1 MPTARREQI
10 EQAVV
15 SATHDL
21 LDEGTAF
28 GELGIERIAT
38 RAGISRTAFYF
49 YFSDKREL
57 LMRVTAEV
65 SEQLFGVAE
74 GWWSG
79 DGDGAEDLVAALRSV
94 LGLYHEHGAVLR
106 AVVEA
111 SATDEDVA
119 RFWRDDLIGRFVEA
133 SRVRIEAEQAAG
145 RVDADLPARGVAFAL
160 TWMTE
165 RTAYQH
171 MMSSPPA
178 QDPGDLDEL
187 VQALS
192 AVWLG
197 AVYGR

>member
-21 LDEGTAF
+21 LDEGAAF

-65 SEQLFGVAE
+65 SEQLFQVAE
-74 GWWSG
+74 AWWSG
-79 DGDGAEDLVAALRSV
+79 DGDGAEELVAALRSV

-106 AVVEA
+106 AVVDA
-111 SATDEDVA
+111 SAADEAVA
-119 RFWRDDLIGRFVEA
+119 RFWRDLIGRFVEA
-133 SRVRIEAEQAAG
+133 SRLRIEAEQAAG
-145 RVDADLPARGVAFAL
+145 HVDADLPAEGVAFAL

-171 MMSSPPA
+171 MM
-178 QDPGDLDEL
+178 QDGPGGLEDL
-187 VQALS
+187 VAALS
-192 AVWLG
+192 GVWLG
-197 AVYGR
+197 TVYGRAS

>member
-10 EQAVV
+10 EEAVV
-15 SATHDL
+15 AATHDL
-21 LDEGTAF
+21 LDEGVAF
-28 GELGIERIAT
+28 GELGIGRIAT

-49 YFSDKREL
+49 YFRDKRDL

-79 DGDGAEDLVAALRSV
+79 TGDGAEDLVAALESV
-94 LGLYHEHGAVLR
+94 LGLYREHGAVLR

-111 SATDEDVA
+111 SATDETVA
-119 RFWRDDLIGRFVEA
+119 RFWRHDLIGRFVDA
-133 SRVRIEAEQAAG
+133 SRRRIEAEQAAG
-145 RVDADLPARGVAFAL
+145 RVDAALPAEGVAFAL

-171 MMSSPPA
+171 MV
-178 QDPGDLDEL
+178 QTGPGDFDDL
-187 VQALS
+187 VRALS
-192 AVWLG
+192 VVWLG
-197 AVYGR
+197 AVYGRPA